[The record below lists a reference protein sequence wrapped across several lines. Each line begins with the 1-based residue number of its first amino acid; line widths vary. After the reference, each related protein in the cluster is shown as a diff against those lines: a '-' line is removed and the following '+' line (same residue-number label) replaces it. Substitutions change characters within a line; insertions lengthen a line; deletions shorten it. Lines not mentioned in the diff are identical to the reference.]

1 MAAPQESNVVLSP
14 NEFVFVQDSTKG
26 EIRCL
31 VGPYKTGLTGEDFPV
46 IFNEISKKFE
56 KVDLYKAT
64 QLFAIAPEGWYIIL
78 KNPNEERPNPGK
90 ANILTTLNMGRKI
103 NIPGPVSFA
112 LWPGQMKKV
121 VQGHHLRSNQY
132 LLVRVYDEDEAIK
145 NLDKAIIKRVE
156 TESTEKK
163 ESLEEPEVEKKE
175 ETKKSEFVKSTL
187 TMGKLLIIKGTD
199 VAFYIPPTGIEVVVT
214 EDNKYVREAVT
225 LETLEYCILLNE
237 NGNKRYIKGPA
248 VVFPEPTETFIQSNG
263 KKVFKAYELNEI
275 SGLYLKVISPYSE
288 GEHDYQVGEELF
300 ITGKEQAIYYPRPEH
315 AIIKYGEQEIHHGIA
330 IPAGEGR
337 YSLDR
342 LSGVIPLKKGPCVF
356 LPDPRKEV
364 IIRRIL
370 DLNTVDLWYPGNQE
384 AKDYNSFLLNMLQ
397 ETRGLSPKEGVNYI
411 DQQMYSSRVAMV
423 APQARGFMADEVK
436 RKNVYTPPR
445 TITLDTKYEGVPIIK
460 VWTGYAI
467 LITSKTGKR
476 EVVTGPT
483 PVLLEYDETLEFMEL
498 STGTPKSDTNLHKT
512 VYLRVLNNKVSDI
525 VKAETK
531 DLCPISIQVSYRV
544 NFEGESSKWFNVE
557 NYVKF
562 LTDHLRSLIKN
573 TIKQC
578 GIEEFYSNSI
588 AIIRDCVLGKSDGE
602 KRPGRSFD
610 ENGMRVYECEV
621 LNVELNDQVVRK
633 MLVDAQASSV
643 QNTINLAKNRSN
655 LSFTIENEDIKRKT
669 EAETFKTFISSSDI
683 KIDSTKRILTENLEK
698 ITSQYEQDIKDI
710 NNSLEKAKLRED
722 VKTQDVTN
730 LKIQSDY
737 EYEVDQQ
744 DQILELEKLK
754 AENEAEIKKVEA
766 VSKDLIAALQSFGDK
781 ITLEKVAQSLAPL
794 ALLGGGS
801 LADVVNKLIKGT
813 VLEGIL
819 TKKVKEE

>member
-26 EIRCL
+26 EIKCL
-31 VGPYKTGLTGEDFPV
+31 AGPYKTGLTGEDFPV
-46 IFNEISKKFE
+46 IFNKDSKKFE

-78 KNPNEERPNPGK
+78 KNPAGQYPDPGK
-90 ANILTTLNMGRKI
+90 ANIPIPLNMGRKI

-132 LLVRVYDEDEAIK
+132 LLVRVYDEGEAIK

-156 TESTEKK
+156 TEPPEKK
-163 ESLEEPEVEKKE
+163 EAPQESKVEKKE
-175 ETKKSEFVKSTL
+175 EIKKSEFAVSDL

-199 VAFYIPPTGIEVVVT
+199 VAFYIPPTGIEVVAP

-275 SGLYLKVISPYSE
+275 SGLYLKVISAYSE
-288 GEHDYQVGEELF
+288 DDKEYEVGQELF
-300 ITGKEQAIYYPRPEH
+300 ITGAEQAIYYPRPEH
-315 AIIKYGEQEIHHGIA
+315 AIIKYGDQEIHHGIA

-337 YSLDR
+337 YVLDR
-342 LSGVIPLKKGPCVF
+342 LSGSILLKKGPCVF
-356 LPDPRKEV
+356 LPDPRHQV
-364 IIRRIL
+364 IVRRIL
-370 DLNTVDLWYPGNQE
+370 DLSTVDLWYPGNLE
-384 AKDYNSFLLNMLQ
+384 AREYNSFLLNMLQ
-397 ETRGLSPKEGVNYI
+397 ETRGFAPKEGVNYI
-411 DQQMYSSRVAMV
+411 DQQMYSSRVA
-423 APQARGFMADEVK
+423 PQAKGFVADEVK

-460 VWTGYAI
+460 VWTGYAV

-476 EVVTGPT
+476 EMAIGPT
-483 PVLLEYDETLEFMEL
+483 PVLLQYDETLEFMEL

-544 NFEGESSKWFNVE
+544 NFEGETSNWFNVE

-562 LTDHLRSLIKN
+562 LTDHLRSLIRSN
-573 TIKQC
+573 IKQY

-588 AIIRDCVLGKSDGE
+588 SIVRDCVLGKSDGE
-602 KRPGRSFD
+602 KRPGRAFD

-621 LNVELNDQVVRK
+621 LNVEISNDTVKR
-633 MLVDAQASSV
+633 MLTDAQTVSV
-643 QNTINLAKNRSN
+643 QNTINLAKSRSN
-655 LSFTIENEDIKRKT
+655 LSFTTENEDIKRKI
-669 EAETFKTFISSSDI
+669 EGEVHKSFISSSDI
-683 KIDSTKRILTENLEK
+683 KIDSTKRILIENLEK
-698 ITSQYEQDIKDI
+698 IKSSYKETIENI
-710 NNSLEKAKLRED
+710 NYSLEKVKLTEG
-722 VKTQDVTN
+722 VTTQEVSN
-730 LKIQSDY
+730 LKIRSDY
-737 EYEVDQQ
+737 DYKVNQQ
-744 DQILELEKLK
+744 DQILGLEKLK

-766 VSKDLIAALQSFGDK
+766 VSKDLIAALQSFGDQ
-781 ITLEKVAQSLAPL
+781 IALEKVTQSLAPL

-801 LADVVNKLIKGT
+801 IADVVNKLLKGT

-819 TKKVKEE
+819 AKKVKEVT